1 LGGLAALG
9 LVVWAVCALRRRDPV
24 WGLLPVSILIMLLPT
39 ALTLA
44 YPIENPSFTR
54 ASGTIPAAFM
64 IAALPLGVL
73 GWRLSQL
80 DRGERIPAGRLL
92 GIALLALVLWQ
103 GIRPEWEHYFTDY
116 RVGYSRSWRPYREI
130 SQPLRE
136 FAHGE
141 GSFGNAYVI
150 AYPHWLDHR
159 ILGTMAG
166 DIRWPNSVESVDDLL
181 TAIAN
186 SRGTPYAYDP
196 TKPLFVMYHP
206 ADTAT
211 AEALTRLFPGGETIV
226 YRYNQEMQPG
236 VYAQDE
242 FYIYKVWAGALQ

>member
-1 LGGLAALG
+1 
-9 LVVWAVCALRRRDPV
+9 
-24 WGLLPVSILIMLLPT
+24 
-39 ALTLA
+39 
-44 YPIENPSFTR
+44 
-54 ASGTIPAAFM
+54 M

-80 DRGERIPAGRLL
+80 DRSERIPAGRLL
-92 GIALLALVLWQ
+92 GLALLALVLWH
-103 GIRPEWEHYFTDY
+103 GIGPEWEHYFTDY

-159 ILGTMAG
+159 ILGAMAG
-166 DIRWPNSVESVDDLL
+166 DIRWPNSVASVDDLL
-181 TAIAN
+181 TAMAE

-196 TKPLFVMYHP
+196 TRPLFVMYHP

-211 AEALTRLFPGGETIV
+211 AEALPRLFPGGETIV

-242 FYIYKVWAGALQ
+242 FFIYKVWAGALP